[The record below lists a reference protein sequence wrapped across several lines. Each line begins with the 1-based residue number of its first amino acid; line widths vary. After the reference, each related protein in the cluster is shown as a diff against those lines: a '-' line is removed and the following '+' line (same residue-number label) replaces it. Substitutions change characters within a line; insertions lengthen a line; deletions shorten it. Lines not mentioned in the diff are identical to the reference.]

1 MRYPELPGPAP
12 CRDLPSG
19 LFDMVEWPDAE
30 LGLSTCQTCTM
41 KVECLKLVD
50 PLRSYFD
57 GICGGYVWIEGNIKD
72 WSVKETDSLDA
83 YFAAIPQGRRL
94 PVEKHSNRTRS
105 HSRNPNRNTSRTAG
119 RNTDLKR

>member
-30 LGLSTCQTCTM
+30 LGLSACETCTM

-57 GICGGYVWIEGNIKD
+57 GICGGYVPI
-72 WSVKETDSLDA
+72 LDK
-83 YFAAIPQGRRL
+83 L
-94 PVEKHSNRTRS
+94 EKARKKIDHDQS
-105 HSRNPNRNTSRTAG
+105 
-119 RNTDLKR
+119 